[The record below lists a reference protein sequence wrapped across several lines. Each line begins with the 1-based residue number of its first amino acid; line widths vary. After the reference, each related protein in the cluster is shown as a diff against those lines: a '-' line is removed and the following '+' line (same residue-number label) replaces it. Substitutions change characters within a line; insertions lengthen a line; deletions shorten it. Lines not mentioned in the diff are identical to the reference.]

1 MATWSPTVQRVAPA
15 NHQTTDMIKTLAITL
30 GILAMAIPANANP
43 KGKGAGKRGEP
54 TPEQKAARAE
64 LVAKY
69 DKNGDGK
76 LDKPERAAVSDEDR
90 ARFGG
95 HHGKRHGKGK
105 GEGPGKGRGK
115 GKGEGPGKGRGKG
128 RGM

>member
-1 MATWSPTVQRVAPA
+1 
-15 NHQTTDMIKTLAITL
+15 MIKTMAITL
-30 GILAMAIPANANP
+30 GILAMANLAIANP
-43 KGKGAGKRGEP
+43 KGKGAGKRGA

-76 LDKPERAAVSDEDR
+76 LDKAERAAVSDEDR

-95 HHGKRHGKGK
+95 HHGKKHGKGK

-115 GKGEGPGKGRGKG
+115 GKGEGPGKGRGKVQ
-128 RGM
+128 GM

>member
-1 MATWSPTVQRVAPA
+1 
-15 NHQTTDMIKTLAITL
+15 MIKTLAITL

-43 KGKGAGKRGEP
+43 NGKGTGKRGEP
-54 TPEQKAARAE
+54 TAEQKAARAE

-90 ARFGG
+90 VKFGG

-105 GEGPGKGRGK
+105 GEGPAKGRGK
-115 GKGEGPGKGRGKG
+115 GKGEGPGKGKGKGKG
-128 RGM
+128 R